1 MIFQA
6 GGGLN
11 GLELAARY
19 ADGVY
24 ANPYTVEDG
33 RAQRNALRE
42 AVKRAGRD
50 PDEVKMFAGFMPTIA
65 SSQRAALDR
74 RRLLDESVDLR
85 QRVRYLGA
93 MLGLPLE
100 YGQINEP
107 LSARELAEARPS
119 PFDPRSARAL
129 EVAQEGWILR
139 DVIAHGVID
148 YHPVVAGTVGD
159 VADHMQQWFAAEACD
174 GFSLAIDGYHDGV
187 DAFVDQVVPL
197 LQERGLFHL
206 EYEGTTLRH
215 HLNSRY
221 QYGLDPRLAQA
232 AG

>member
-1 MIFQA
+1 
-6 GGGLN
+6 
-11 GLELAARY
+11 
-19 ADGVY
+19 
-24 ANPYTVEDG
+24 
-33 RAQRNALRE
+33 
-42 AVKRAGRD
+42 
-50 PDEVKMFAGFMPTIA
+50 MFAGFMPTIA